1 MRPGRNPS
9 GCSGESPHLP
19 LEISRLHKYNSI
31 MVKKKKAGRPPM
43 EPKDRLSEIVTL
55 RMNRADHE
63 RLMQDAKAA
72 DLSVSAYLQD
82 CWRKVRR

>member
-1 MRPGRNPS
+1 
-9 GCSGESPHLP
+9 
-19 LEISRLHKYNSI
+19 
-31 MVKKKKAGRPPM
+31 M
-43 EPKDRLSEIVTL
+43 EPQDRLSEIVTL

-82 CWRKVRR
+82 CWREVRR